1 MNARYRQIQRLKA
14 EHPVRKLCREI
25 AVSRSGYYDWCG
37 RGPSRRQ
44 EEDAQLTTRLKAAFA
59 KSRNTY
65 GRPRLTRVLEAQGFS
80 HSQRRVGRLM
90 RLAGLCARPRR
101 RFRPQTTQSQHDGPI
116 APNRLAERVGA
127 IHRINEVWV
136 NDITYIET
144 VEGWLFL
151 AVVLDLYSRR
161 VVGWA
166 FHESLAT
173 LLPLS
178 ALHMALNHRQPT
190 GGPLHHS
197 DRGCQYA
204 SADYRR
210 LLQEHHLEPSMSRTG
225 NPYDNAAMESFFS
238 TLKVECLHRQ
248 DLQTHAQAKAIV
260 FDYIEVFYNR
270 ERIHSALDYKSP
282 VDFETINH

>member
-1 MNARYRQIQRLKA
+1 VNARYRQIQRLKA
-14 EHPVRKLCREI
+14 EHPIQGLCRAL

-44 EEDAQLTTRLKAAFA
+44 KEDARLTEKLKAAFA

-65 GRPRLTRVLEAQGFS
+65 GRPRLTCVLRAQGLNP
-80 HSQRRVGRLM
+80 SQRRVGRLM
-90 RLAGLCARPRR
+90 RMAGLRARPRR
-101 RFRPQTTQSQHDGPI
+101 RFRPQTTQSRHDGPI

-127 IHRINEVWV
+127 INRTNEVWV

-144 VEGWLFL
+144 GEGWLFL

-166 FHESLAT
+166 FNESLAT
-173 LLPLS
+173 VLPLS
-178 ALHMALNHRQPT
+178 ALHMALNHRQPVH
-190 GGPLHHS
+190 GPLHHS

-210 LLQEHHLEPSMSRTG
+210 LLQRHHLEPSMSRTG

-238 TLKVECLHRQ
+238 TLKVECLHRH
-248 DLQTHAQAKAIV
+248 DLQTRAQARAIV

-270 ERIHSALDYKSP
+270 ERIHSALNYKSP